1 MARPPAGSIW
11 PASSTRWSAWWWR
24 RGGSPASTRCATRTS
39 WPGWTRRPRSAADRR
54 RCRSANAM
62 WLFLTANFR
71 ELCKGEVRRIPLPRR
86 SVNTGRGCLRPV
98 IFESSQGPL
107 GLLAKL
113 RLNDS
118 RLITPGQTFLT
129 PPSGLNPPWRQAM
142 SFLTYSADLIL
153 GAIAGL
159 VVLGVGGID
168 TSDPVKLIGTCVVA
182 GVGGSG
188 FLTNLGSKAQ
198 AGTDQATA
206 TAQLDQQTNR
216 LQQAHNAAGDARQK
230 VQDGL
235 EQGSV
240 PPQIANQLSN
250 NLASI
255 QAVAQAS
262 PEVPPA

>member
-1 MARPPAGSIW
+1 MAGAGHNLL
-11 PASSTRWSAWWWR
+11 
-24 RGGSPASTRCATRTS
+24 
-39 WPGWTRRPRSAADRR
+39 
-54 RCRSANAM
+54 SANFGEF
-62 WLFLTANFR
+62 LFRALRCITTDTVHVDSFQIHR
-71 ELCKGEVRRIPLPRR
+71 YMLLILELGSTEWKESDMTTLILV
-86 SVNTGRGCLRPV
+86 V
-98 IFESSQGPL
+98 I
-107 GLLAKL
+107 GLVSGLVGGLAAL
-113 RLNDS
+113 CI

-168 TSDPVKLIGTCVVA
+168 TSDPVKVIGTCVVA

-206 TAQLDQQTNR
+206 DAKLDQTTSL
-216 LQQAHNAAGDARQK
+216 LQAANNAAVDAHQQ
-230 VQDGL
+230 VQESL
-235 EQGSV
+235 EQQGSV
-240 PPQIANQLSN
+240 PADIANQLSD

-255 QAVAQAS
+255 QAVAQSS
-262 PEVPPA
+262 PEVTPP

>member
-1 MARPPAGSIW
+1 MLPDLRVALH
-11 PASSTRWSAWWWR
+11 
-24 RGGSPASTRCATRTS
+24 
-39 WPGWTRRPRSAADRR
+39 
-54 RCRSANAM
+54 AN
-62 WLFLTANFR
+62 LL
-71 ELCKGEVRRIPLPRR
+71 ECGQGEVRRIPLPRR

-198 AGTDQATA
+198 AGTEQATA
-206 TAQLDQQTNR
+206 TAKLDHQTNL
-216 LQQAHNAAGDARQK
+216 LQQAQNAAQDASQQVR
-230 VQDGL
+230 DSL
-235 EQGSV
+235 AQGTV
-240 PPQIANQLSN
+240 PPQIANQLSD

-255 QAVAQAS
+255 QAVAQS
-262 PEVPPA
+262 IPEVSPT

>member
-1 MARPPAGSIW
+1 MLLILELGSTEWKESDMTTLILVVIGLV
-11 PASSTRWSAWWWR
+11 SGLV
-24 RGGSPASTRCATRTS
+24 GGL
-39 WPGWTRRPRSAADRR
+39 AA
-54 RCRSANAM
+54 
-62 WLFLTANFR
+62 
-71 ELCKGEVRRIPLPRR
+71 LCI
-86 SVNTGRGCLRPV
+86 
-98 IFESSQGPL
+98 
-107 GLLAKL
+107 
-113 RLNDS
+113 

-206 TAQLDQQTNR
+206 DAKLDQTTSL

-240 PPQIANQLSN
+240 PPQIANQLSD

-255 QAVAQAS
+255 QAVAQSS
-262 PEVPPA
+262 PEVTPP